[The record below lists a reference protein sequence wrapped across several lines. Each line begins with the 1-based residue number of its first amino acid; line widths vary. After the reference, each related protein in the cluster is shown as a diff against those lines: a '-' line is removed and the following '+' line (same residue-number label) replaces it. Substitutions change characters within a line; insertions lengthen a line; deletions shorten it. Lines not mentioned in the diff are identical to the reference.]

1 MGAAYRCLLIDDEMP
16 AHKVIISHISHFDD
30 LEYAGSAY
38 NGKEALEMLRENEY
52 DIIFL
57 DINMPLVNGVEL
69 MQIQQNRPVTIVTTA
84 YSDFALESYQHD
96 AIDYLLKPVSLPLF
110 IKAIEK
116 AKLFCK
122 DKQDK
127 AAKKTTFSFRNNGEE
142 EEVLLKDIACVES
155 TGNYL
160 KLYVNNNR
168 PVVIY
173 GTLSN
178 TISELDSLD
187 FIQVH
192 RSFIINKN
200 FIKNI
205 TKDTL
210 LLSNGLV
217 IPVGRK
223 YKILLDSRFT
233 NRG

>member
-1 MGAAYRCLLIDDEMP
+1 
-16 AHKVIISHISHFDD
+16 
-30 LEYAGSAY
+30 
-38 NGKEALEMLRENEY
+38 
-52 DIIFL
+52 
-57 DINMPLVNGVEL
+57 MPLVNGVEL

-127 AAKKTTFSFRNNGEE
+127 AIKKTTFSFRNNGEE

-192 RSFIINKN
+192 RSFIVNKN
-200 FIKNI
+200 FIKNT